1 MNEAS
6 VNTEQSSDNQQP
18 TRCLFQWQETRA
30 EYRGRPCQRDGL
42 RWHQQEVDSRR
53 LQSRTVKGENILT
66 FRFSVL
72 LVEISD

>member
-6 VNTEQSSDNQQP
+6 VNTKENSDNQRP

-53 LQSRTVKGENILT
+53 LQSRTIKGEKYLD
-66 FRFSVL
+66 F
-72 LVEISD
+72 